1 MITAIIIAA
10 VLAFLAALALLTAR
24 VVALTVVKPDPRD
37 TSFVGFVGAVRHDRT
52 LWPVAAWSAGLV
64 AVPAAVVGLALWLA
78 GWVPAISAGAG
89 AASVLIVQRALK
101 IASPVQKGPAE

>member
-1 MITAIIIAA
+1 MTIAIVIAA
-10 VLAFLAALALLTAR
+10 VLAFLAAIVLLTAR

-37 TSFVGFVGAVRHDRT
+37 TSFVGFIGAVRHDRT

-78 GWVPAISAGAG
+78 GIVPAISAGAG
-89 AASVLIVQRALK
+89 AASVLVVQRALK
-101 IASPVQKGPAE
+101 IASPAQKGPAK